1 MAMSAVPPSADLNG
15 RLAHAW
21 LVHWSIGLA
30 TPPATASGHSGSSD
44 VAQDYR

>member
-1 MAMSAVPPSADLNG
+1 MSAVPPSADLNG

-30 TPPATASGHSGSSD
+30 TAAGHGVRSLG
-44 VAQDYR
+44 